1 MNTITASKAAREIGQ
16 PLSFVNEYMIG
27 DRLLVGEE
35 FLTVVRDRAMNQ
47 FIANI
52 ALAKPAQVTVN
63 YDDIGKDD
71 ARYTAPPAI
80 TPEERTRAFQMG
92 ITTKVYMKEK
102 ATGGRLDKRGLLHSI
117 ERAKT
122 TAHHNETFKQAVPGE
137 VDYS

>member
-1 MNTITASKAAREIGQ
+1 MRTITASKAAAEIGQ

-35 FLTVVRDRAMNQ
+35 FLVVIKDKAMNQ

-52 ALAKPAQVTVN
+52 ALAEPAQVTVN

-71 ARYTAPPAI
+71 ARYTAQPAI
-80 TPEERTRAFQMG
+80 TPEERTRASQMG

-102 ATGGRLDKRGLLHSI
+102 ATGAKLDKRGLLHSI

-122 TAHHNETFKQAVPGE
+122 TAHHNENFKQSVPGE